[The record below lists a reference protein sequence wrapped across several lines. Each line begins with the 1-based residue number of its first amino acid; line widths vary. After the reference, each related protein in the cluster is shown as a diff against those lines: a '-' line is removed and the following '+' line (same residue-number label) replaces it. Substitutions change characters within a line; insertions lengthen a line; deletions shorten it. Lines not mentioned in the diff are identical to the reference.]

1 MAYTFTVCKTKKS
14 GDLESFVESEK
25 QGRPEMSQKALEMLI
40 PARSKSPRKACSH
53 AFDVTVCREGLRD
66 GMA

>member
-14 GDLESFVESEK
+14 GDLESFVESE
-25 QGRPEMSQKALEMLI
+25 RPGQPVMSQKILAMSIQVL
-40 PARSKSPRKACSH
+40 SQSPRKACSH